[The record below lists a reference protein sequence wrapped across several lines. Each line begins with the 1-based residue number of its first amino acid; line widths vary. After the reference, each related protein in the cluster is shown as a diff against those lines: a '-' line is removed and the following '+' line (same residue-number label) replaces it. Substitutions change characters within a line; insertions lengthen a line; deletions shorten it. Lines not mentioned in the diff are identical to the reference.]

1 MWHWKISLLSNTTKN
16 IGRNRKVLMEP
27 SLVFCAFFVVVFLGG
42 EGYNK
47 AKIQSVEN

>member
-1 MWHWKISLLSNTTKN
+1 
-16 IGRNRKVLMEP
+16 MEP
-27 SLVFCAFFVVVFLGG
+27 SLVLCAFFVVVVFLGG